1 MEYFEQIYRSL
12 FRDIYLYLLKLTH
25 DENLAEELTAETFFR
40 ALHHLDSFRGDSN
53 IKSYLIQIGKNAFFD
68 YLREQKKF
76 SNEEIG
82 ELVSKEQVDDL
93 IIEEETRNLLHW
105 AITQLP
111 TTDQNI
117 IIWRSFDGLSFEK
130 IGEFYQRT
138 ANWACVRYHRA
149 KKKLKEILDRNAAQ
163 EWDEEESNE

>member
-1 MEYFEQIYRSL
+1 MEYFEQIYRSM
-12 FRDIYLYLLKLTH
+12 FRDVYLYLLKLTH

-82 ELVSKEQVDDL
+82 K
-93 IIEEETRNLLHW
+93 
-105 AITQLP
+105 
-111 TTDQNI
+111 
-117 IIWRSFDGLSFEK
+117 
-130 IGEFYQRT
+130 FYQRT
-138 ANWACVRYHRA
+138 ANWACFRYHRA